1 MHEEQKTRQV
11 RVDSRIH
18 REIKILSARKGVSIK
33 SLFERL
39 VRGEGIEDIAKE
51 KPRKIKKETG
61 KEGF

>member
-1 MHEEQKTRQV
+1 
-11 RVDSRIH
+11 
-18 REIKILSARKGVSIK
+18 LSARKGVSIK